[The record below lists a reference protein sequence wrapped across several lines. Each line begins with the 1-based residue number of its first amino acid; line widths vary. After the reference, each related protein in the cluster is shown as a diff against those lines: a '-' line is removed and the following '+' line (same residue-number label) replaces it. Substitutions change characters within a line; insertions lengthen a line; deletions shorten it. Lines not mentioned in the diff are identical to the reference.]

1 MTGKSAA
8 LCRCGS
14 GAAPWS
20 APDVID
26 ADDGGSGAAL
36 TVGLV
41 LGAFLVLCAPLAF
54 YGGLALYHGAKVPL
68 PWRDMAWD
76 PPAGGAGSVN
86 FSPLHGGAPDYEP
99 PGGM

>member
-1 MTGKSAA
+1 M
-8 LCRCGS
+8 
-14 GAAPWS
+14 
-20 APDVID
+20 
-26 ADDGGSGAAL
+26 
-36 TVGLV
+36 GLV
-41 LGAFLVLCAPLAF
+41 RELGDVLLPR
-54 YGGLALYHGAKVPL
+54 LYHGAKVPL